1 MKPNLKPLG
10 RPASMDNIGNDWKD
24 LDRNIKK
31 SIETFTKLSHAVEK
45 IGDDAGNSDALKDA
59 VRRIEEA
66 LSAGRDLTTVID
78 SALYIRALSAVVVK
92 LGRKAPLSQKLLNH
106 IDTIKEKPSV
116 ILLENLRQ
124 HYLMHYDQLPYRA
137 ELESWILSALKKRD
151 QIKQLSTIIF
161 SSTGAKWL
169 ADSCISEGRDFDSAV
184 NNLGLNKYQ
193 SGRFIT
199 VSQQIYFVEQLKT
212 IPENK
217 PHTLLKE
224 MQKESVYNAPY
235 GEQGLL
241 GHEILKTLIRR
252 APTNGVDDSWRNVV
266 MQIAGDPRIS
276 KSDQRYQKWWLHLDQ
291 SMINKVNGWLSGLD
305 LKLFLEALENYS
317 EESGDDELLR
327 MYPARK
333 RFLQGL
339 LEKELVTGTRLYLT
353 YGFRRYLNEHYEPE
367 HLPKLY
373 TVTPNKTSIL
383 HVQVG
388 SAHLIEGSHNCKLW
402 VYRGLSEQA
411 VVFNYSKKNVS
422 YSDLTSSLA
431 DQMRDEYGQDLLV
444 DKMHHDLHLNWQK
457 KAIAALKVAGTL
469 VNPKD
474 VLTEPDYSMYKRKFG
489 VA

>member
-10 RPASMDNIGNDWKD
+10 KPASMDNIGSDWNE
-24 LDRNIKK
+24 LDRSIKK
-31 SIETFTKLSHAVEK
+31 SIETFTELSHAVEQ

-78 SALYIRALSAVVVK
+78 SALYIRALGAVVLK
-92 LGRKAPLSQKLLNH
+92 LGKKAPLSKKLLNH

-161 SSTGAKWL
+161 SSAGAKWL

-199 VSQQIYFVEQLKT
+199 VSQQIYFVEQLKS

-217 PHTLLKE
+217 PHPLLEE

-241 GHEILKTLIRR
+241 GHEILKTLISR
-252 APTNGVDDSWRNVV
+252 APTNDVHDSWRNIV

-276 KSDQRYQKWWLHLDQ
+276 KSHPRYQKWWLHIDQ
-291 SMINKVNGWLSGLD
+291 SLINKVTGWLSGFD
-305 LKLFLEALENYS
+305 LRLFLEALKNYS
-317 EESGDDELLR
+317 EGSRDDELLR
-327 MYPARK
+327 MYPAR
-333 RFLQGL
+333 RNFLQGL
-339 LEKELVTGTRLYLT
+339 LDQKLVTRARLYLT
-353 YGFRRYLNEHYEPE
+353 EDFRRYLNKHYKPE
-367 HLPKLY
+367 HLPELY
-373 TVTPNKTSIL
+373 KVTTNNKSIL

-388 SAHLIEGSHNCKLW
+388 NAHLIEGSHSAKLW
-402 VYRGLSEQA
+402 IYSGLSEQA
-411 VVFNYSKKNVS
+411 VVFDYTKKRVS
-422 YSDLTSSLA
+422 YSDLTANLA
-431 DQMRDEYGQDLLV
+431 DQMRDDYGQDLLV
-444 DKMHHDLHLNWQK
+444 DSITHYPNLTWQK
-457 KAIAALKVAGTL
+457 KALDALKVAG
-469 VNPKD
+469 VQVDSKA
-474 VLTEPDYSMYKRKFG
+474 VLTEQDYLKYIRKFG
-489 VA
+489 V